1 MIKRQNQQILV
12 NSIKISHVYDVRNI
26 LRKVSIYMFD
36 RKIILDKH
44 KHGSIWGRG
53 EGVRCKKSAYYMLIV
68 NLLKIYLD
76 IPPPHTHHGKHKH
89 PSPPTLLGK
98 IVYM

>member
-1 MIKRQNQQILV
+1 
-12 NSIKISHVYDVRNI
+12 
-26 LRKVSIYMFD
+26 MFD

-76 IPPPHTHHGKHKH
+76 IPPPHTHTMENTNIPRPQSFSEKMF
-89 PSPPTLLGK
+89 TCEVTQQY
-98 IVYM
+98 IYRVV

>member
-1 MIKRQNQQILV
+1 
-12 NSIKISHVYDVRNI
+12 
-26 LRKVSIYMFD
+26 MFD

-44 KHGSIWGRG
+44 KQGSIWGRG

-76 IPPPHTHHGKHKH
+76 IPPPTHTPRKTQTSLAPN
-89 PSPPTLLGK
+89 PSRKNCLHVK
-98 IVYM
+98 